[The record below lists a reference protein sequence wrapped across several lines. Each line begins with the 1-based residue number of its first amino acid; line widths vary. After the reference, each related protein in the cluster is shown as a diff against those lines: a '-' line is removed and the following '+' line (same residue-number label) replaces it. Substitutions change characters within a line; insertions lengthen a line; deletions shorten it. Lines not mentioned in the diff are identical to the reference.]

1 MTPIA
6 ARTRSTGKAMTMTV
20 SCATA
25 RLAVCLVLAATL
37 GGVLT
42 GSAKADEHGRDEW
55 RDHARHGD
63 DRHREDS
70 RREDW
75 RHEDWRHED
84 WRHESRR
91 DEYRHRPDVY
101 YSAPPVVEAPRGYYA
116 QPGASL
122 NFSLPFF
129 R

>member
-1 MTPIA
+1 
-6 ARTRSTGKAMTMTV
+6 MTMTV
-20 SCATA
+20 SRATA
-25 RLAVCLVLAATL
+25 RLAVCLLLAATL
-37 GGVLT
+37 GGALAN
-42 GSAKADEHGRDEW
+42 SANADEHGRDEW

-63 DRHREDS
+63 DR

-75 RHEDWRHED
+75 RHED
-84 WRHESRR
+84 RR

-101 YSAPPVVEAPRGYYA
+101 YSAPPVFEAPRGYYA